1 MMPVGGRPPPGLSL
15 TIVVPLLVTVKVA
28 SNAVTVSSIV
38 TGEVNETTPKMY
50 SAPVQFEIVVSSGIR
65 SSLLLSSVP
74 VIGPELPLTV
84 SCESHAWPGLK
95 LVVSTGLEVAGPVVL
110 GVPQFPTLV
119 EVE

>member
-1 MMPVGGRPPPGLSL
+1 MMPVGGPPPGLSL

-38 TGEVNETTPKMY
+38 TGDVNETTPRMY
-50 SAPVQFEIVVSSGIR
+50 SAPVQFDTVVSSGIR
-65 SSLLLSSVP
+65 SSLLLSIVP

-84 SCESHAWPGLK
+84 SCESQDCPGSK
-95 LVVSTGLEVAGPVVL
+95 LVVGAGLAVAGPEVL
-110 GVPQFPTLV
+110 GVPELPTLV